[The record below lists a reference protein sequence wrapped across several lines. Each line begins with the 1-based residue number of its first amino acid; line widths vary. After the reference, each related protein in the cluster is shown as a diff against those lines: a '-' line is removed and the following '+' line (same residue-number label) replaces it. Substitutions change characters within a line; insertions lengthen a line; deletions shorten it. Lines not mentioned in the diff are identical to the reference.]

1 MQQLITAHQA
11 AEIIG
16 VSVHT
21 IKAWMRRA
29 DYPLPSV
36 QVGSTGSHLRVVA
49 SQINLWLEAEAA
61 RTEGTKK

>member
-1 MQQLITAHQA
+1 MQQLITAHEA

-29 DYPLPSV
+29 EYPLPSV